1 MTKYL
6 RYVPA
11 LSRDEEA
18 TVAKV
23 FKAFADKSGV
33 LVPYNLL
40 TAMKELHFDETEPA
54 IFDLLSEFDAPEY
67 KDGVTLEQL
76 IDGLNEK
83 LRDRESKKCSER
95 VYDLFVDDPKGTI
108 TYEVLKKVSKEVG
121 DGESDDQIR
130 KRFEIASSNGKDIPF
145 DEFHCIMIKDV
156 SLNN

>member
-18 TVAKV
+18 TVTKV
-23 FKAFADKSGV
+23 FKAFADKNGL

-54 IFDLLSEFDAPEY
+54 IFDLLSEFDSAEY
-67 KDGVTLEQL
+67 KNGLTLEQVL
-76 IDGLNEK
+76 DGLNEK
-83 LRDRESKKCSER
+83 LRDRESKKCTER

-121 DGESDDQIR
+121 DGESDGPDVVCDDSHR
-130 KRFEIASSNGKDIPF
+130 HLGLFALVVSVSGKFLDPA
-145 DEFHCIMIKDV
+145 DH
-156 SLNN
+156 S